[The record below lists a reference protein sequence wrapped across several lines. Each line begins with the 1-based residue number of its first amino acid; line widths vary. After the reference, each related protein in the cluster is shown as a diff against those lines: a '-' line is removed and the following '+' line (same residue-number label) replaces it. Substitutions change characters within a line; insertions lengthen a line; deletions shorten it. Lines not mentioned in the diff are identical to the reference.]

1 MNLYDYIVRTSA
13 AALELQTTDGS
24 MPPGHNGPYHNPE
37 TPVRNTSHW
46 LITFLK
52 TYEITGEQKYRG
64 AAERAAQY
72 LLSDELRPHNATFW
86 CLKCPKSHPSNGLI
100 GQAWVIE
107 ALTYAAEMLEIEECY
122 KLAESLFLLHPW
134 DATQKAWRKVHINGT
149 VDIYDYTFNH
159 QLWFAAAGSLLK
171 NTSEAQKRS
180 KAFADN
186 LKKHMRLYA
195 NGVIK
200 HLNPYFIGR
209 MIDLPKAPLKLI
221 YFYGLHRNYY
231 YLKAVGY
238 HGFNLYALSILKKYF
253 HSIELPESISLQ
265 KLFSP
270 THRETFIGEL
280 DRSPYSYP
288 YNPAGIEIAYALET
302 FYPDRIEQVKEWLHR
317 QFSKT
322 WDEQHD
328 MMWKKAAD
336 SKTNAA
342 RIYEGVR
349 LANYMIF

>member
-1 MNLYDYIVRTSA
+1 
-13 AALELQTTDGS
+13 
-24 MPPGHNGPYHNPE
+24 MPPGHNGPYNDPE
-37 TPVRNTSHW
+37 TPVRTTSHW

-52 TYEITGEQKYRG
+52 TYEITGEQKYRE

-72 LLSDELRPHNATFW
+72 LLSGEHRPHNATFW
-86 CLKCPKSHPSNGLI
+86 CLKSSKNHPSNGLI

-107 ALTYAAEMLEIEECY
+107 ALTYAADKLDMQKCY
-122 KLAESLFLLHPW
+122 KLAETLFLLHPW
-134 DATQKAWRKVHINGT
+134 DTQKKAWRKVHINGSI
-149 VDIYDYTFNH
+149 DIFDYTFNH
-159 QLWFAAAGSLLK
+159 QLWFAAAASLLK
-171 NTSEAQKRS
+171 NTPEAQERS
-180 KAFADN
+180 KVFADN
-186 LKKHMRLYA
+186 LNKHMRLYKT
-195 NGVIK
+195 GVIK

-209 MIDLPKAPLKLI
+209 MIDLPKAPLKLM

-231 YLKAVGY
+231 YLKAAGY
-238 HGFNLYALSILKKYF
+238 HGFNLYALSILKKSF
-253 HSIELPESISLQ
+253 HSIQLPASISLQ

-270 THRETFIGEL
+270 IQEKLFISEL

-302 FYPDRIEQVKEWLHR
+302 FYPDRVGQVKEWLHL

-328 MMWKKAAD
+328 MMWKNSAD
-336 SKTNAA
+336 PTTNAA

-349 LANYMIF
+349 LNNYVIF